1 MFDKATQRLVRRIDP
16 DGELIAVSR
25 LNDSEKLK
33 PLAVVMKCPTKL
45 PWQKMKYRPT
55 VFTLNDLLL
64 GEPIQPVL
72 EKTDLVNYEE
82 KHKGNTTGS
91 LEAGGGAFSVS
102 AQGSGAS
109 TFSSSL
115 GALCKENVNLQQL
128 IMDSRER
135 KVDLQHPL
143 LKQNL
148 GKPKSKQLF
157 TLVMERI
164 FTTSN
169 QKINYNSKEEGSCN
183 TILKSLKFDTAQM
196 SFKQSGSLQFDTD
209 ISMEIPSHT
218 ILAYSVKELNIKN
231 DSHFDIIMALEAD
244 GFESDFIQHS
254 FYVENEVDG
263 LLTTPEIQEGSSLSI
278 LKRALVG
285 VRNYLCVLA
294 QLSHESCS
302 SLLLKFQQILLD
314 RELLSTLESK
324 LDDLVYGDAPCL
336 FQTTCS
342 HASDQFIDTFWDLL
356 QPETT
361 SENRLST
368 DSPNNGASM
377 KLSEQSQP
385 VLTAVNILMNA
396 AMGLT
401 DDGLHL
407 LQGFCA
413 SEVLNELNDLVNL
426 LTDDSQPVLFTSL
439 PAPLQNEDMLRRVEQ
454 LFSSSNVVLKIE
466 AGKLWTETTCNS
478 GHLPYILCTIIHGL
492 AYLSENLE

>member
-135 KVDLQHPL
+135 LKVDLQHPL

-231 DSHFDIIMALEAD
+231 DSHF
-244 GFESDFIQHS
+244 
-254 FYVENEVDG
+254 
-263 LLTTPEIQEGSSLSI
+263 
-278 LKRALVG
+278 ALVG

-439 PAPLQNEDMLRRVEQ
+439 PAPLQNEDMLWRVEQ

-478 GHLPYILCTIIHGL
+478 GHLPYILCTVIHGL
-492 AYLSENLE
+492 AYLSDTQK